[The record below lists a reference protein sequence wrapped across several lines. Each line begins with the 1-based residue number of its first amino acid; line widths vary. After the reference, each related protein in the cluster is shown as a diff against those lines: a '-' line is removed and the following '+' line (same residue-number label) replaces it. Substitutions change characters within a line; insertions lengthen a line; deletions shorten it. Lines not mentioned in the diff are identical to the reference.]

1 MIAMGQIQRP
11 VLGYE
16 ASGIINRVGAK
27 VTKFKQGDRVI
38 YMGQGA
44 MRTALRSHESYV
56 HALPTNLTFEE
67 GVTIPIAYATAYQS
81 LIEVARLQKGESVLI
96 HAAAGGEISVL
107 GQDLFLSNPNRPC
120 RFGPGS
126 HSDFQTVKSRHL
138 LYGG

>member
-44 MRTALRSHESYV
+44 MRTVIRSHESYV
-56 HALPTNLTFEE
+56 YALPTNLAFEE
-67 GVTIPIAYATAYQS
+67 GVTIPVAYTTAYQS
-81 LIEVARLQKGESVLI
+81 LIEVARLRKGESVLI
-96 HAAAGGEISVL
+96 HAAAGGEICLELEPFFIQS
-107 GQDLFLSNPNRPC
+107 
-120 RFGPGS
+120 
-126 HSDFQTVKSRHL
+126 
-138 LYGG
+138 